1 MLSIAMAL
9 LNVEHVGVPDELS
22 ISVVKTERV
31 PDLETL
37 EVAHWWDQIIAMI
50 TSLTFKDSFK
60 DSLGACCTV
69 L

>member
-1 MLSIAMAL
+1 MS
-9 LNVEHVGVPDELS
+9 S
-22 ISVVKTERV
+22 QSVWSKRRV